1 MRAKPTVAQMLV
13 TANTKTTGS
22 AVVRNLK
29 NRQTVQQA
37 MTSSEPLCESD
48 AEWIVEDFL
57 ISERSPSSRASKQ
70 LTRARA
76 GKVRVPMANFNTITF
91 TNVLAAQANGAIVGP
106 GNATIIE
113 MRQNGTQFTTTTV
126 TSNSVSVKYAL

>member
-1 MRAKPTVAQMLV
+1 
-13 TANTKTTGS
+13 
-22 AVVRNLK
+22 
-29 NRQTVQQA
+29 
-37 MTSSEPLCESD
+37 
-48 AEWIVEDFL
+48 
-57 ISERSPSSRASKQ
+57 
-70 LTRARA
+70 
-76 GKVRVPMANFNTITF
+76 MANFNTITF